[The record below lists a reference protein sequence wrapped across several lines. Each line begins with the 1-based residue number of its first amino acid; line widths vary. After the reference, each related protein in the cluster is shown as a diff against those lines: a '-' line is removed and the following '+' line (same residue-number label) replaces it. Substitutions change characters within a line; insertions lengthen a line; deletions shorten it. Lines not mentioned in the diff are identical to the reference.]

1 MGGLVDQAGGPAPA
15 AADDLARA
23 RQAWEASMLQALERL
38 RPAIQQ
44 HSPERLA
51 MLSRSVWS
59 AGRIHLNYWGRPVTV
74 ELPAQ
79 RASYPDTGQP
89 VPTFD
94 LAMLLFY
101 LSTADGVGFAGRWIG
116 YRELPG
122 GLFYHQAFQGYT
134 GERLARAFG
143 ETPQAFERVALAL
156 GAEPLPGVGEWAFAV
171 DPLPA
176 IRLAAILWPGDDE
189 FPARASILFDA
200 AAPHFLPTDGL
211 ALLGAGLTSRLLK
224 SASAPP
230 TASA

>member
-1 MGGLVDQAGGPAPA
+1 MGGLVEQAGGPAPA
-15 AADDLARA
+15 GAVELARA
-23 RQAWEASMLQALERL
+23 RQAWEDSMLRALERL
-38 RPAIQQ
+38 RPVIEQQ
-44 HSPERLA
+44 PPQRLA
-51 MLSRSVWS
+51 RLSRSVWET
-59 AGRIHLNYWGRPVTV
+59 GRIHLTYWGRPVAV

-79 RASYPDTGQP
+79 QACYVDTGKP
-89 VPTFD
+89 LATFD
-94 LAMLLFY
+94 RAMLLFY
-101 LSTADGVGFAGRWIG
+101 LSSADGTALAGRWIG

-134 GERLARAFG
+134 GDRMAQAFG
-143 ETPQAFERVALAL
+143 AAPQAFERAASAL
-156 GAEPLPGVGEWAFAV
+156 GAERLAGVAEWAFAV

-224 SASAPP
+224 AASAPP
-230 TASA
+230 AISG